1 MRIGFIGAGKVGFT
15 LGKFFVEGG
24 VPVTGYWSRQREH
37 MQEAALFTGTKQYDT
52 LAALVDDSDALFL
65 TVTDGAISAMF
76 AQLCTETAL
85 SGKQIC
91 HCSGAMTAGEAFPGL
106 SELGAYGYSIHPL
119 FPISDPYRSWRELTG
134 AFFCL
139 EGDEAHL
146 AAWQEMLTALGAQ
159 ARRISGAEKARYHAA
174 CVFAS
179 NLVCALAAEST
190 ALLERC
196 GFSPEDARRALA
208 PLMRSNLEH
217 LLQDGPAAAL
227 TGPVERGD
235 AATVAKHLACLPNA
249 QTRALYRT
257 ASRTLLA
264 VAQEKHPERDYRE
277 TRQVLWK
284 QEMD

>member
-52 LAALVDDSDALFL
+52 LAALVNDSDALFL

-91 HCSGAMTAGEAFPGL
+91 HCSSAMTAREAFPGL

-134 AFFCL
+134 AFF
-139 EGDEAHL
+139 
-146 AAWQEMLTALGAQ
+146 AWKGTKPIL
-159 ARRISGAEKARYHAA
+159 RRGRK
-174 CVFAS
+174 C
-179 NLVCALAAEST
+179 
-190 ALLERC
+190 
-196 GFSPEDARRALA
+196 
-208 PLMRSNLEH
+208 
-217 LLQDGPAAAL
+217 
-227 TGPVERGD
+227 
-235 AATVAKHLACLPNA
+235 
-249 QTRALYRT
+249 
-257 ASRTLLA
+257 
-264 VAQEKHPERDYRE
+264 
-277 TRQVLWK
+277 
-284 QEMD
+284 